1 MKKIKSTKSFK
12 AAVDE
17 TFDVQEL
24 RDEKK
29 RQYED
34 LRKDFDSRHEG
45 LCEYAREHPE
55 VFTGGD
61 GGRTSEGTTKRV
73 RYRMTNGET
82 LERIDGGS
90 LTDKNWLNTL
100 PDEFVRQKPE
110 LNRLAIK
117 GAQLDD
123 DTLAELGLKRV
134 STKNMKL
141 TAI

>member
-1 MKKIKSTKSFK
+1 MTSG
-12 AAVDE
+12 E
-17 TFDVQEL
+17 TF
-24 RDEKK
+24 
-29 RQYED
+29 
-34 LRKDFDSRHEG
+34 
-45 LCEYAREHPE
+45 A
-55 VFTGGD
+55 
-61 GGRTSEGTTKRV
+61 
-73 RYRMTNGET
+73 
-82 LERIDGGS
+82 RIDGGS

>member
-1 MKKIKSTKSFK
+1 
-12 AAVDE
+12 
-17 TFDVQEL
+17 
-24 RDEKK
+24 
-29 RQYED
+29 
-34 LRKDFDSRHEG
+34 
-45 LCEYAREHPE
+45 
-55 VFTGGD
+55 
-61 GGRTSEGTTKRV
+61 
-73 RYRMTNGET
+73 MTNGET

-90 LTDKNWLNTL
+90 ITDKNWLNTL

-141 TAI
+141 TAL

>member
-1 MKKIKSTKSFK
+1 MFN
-12 AAVDE
+12 
-17 TFDVQEL
+17 
-24 RDEKK
+24 
-29 RQYED
+29 
-34 LRKDFDSRHEG
+34 
-45 LCEYAREHPE
+45 
-55 VFTGGD
+55 GGD
-61 GGRTSEGTTKRV
+61 GGRTSEGTTERV

-141 TAI
+141 TAL